1 MKIRSMTATFGK
13 LENATVTFE
22 PGLNVLQGPNEWGKS
37 TWCAFLTAMLYGI
50 DTRAHSTKTAL
61 ADKER
66 YAPWSGS
73 PMEGRL
79 DLAWQGRNITIERR
93 SRGRIPF
100 GLFRAYE
107 TDTGLDIP
115 ELTAADCGQVLL
127 GVEKSVFLRSSF
139 LRMTDLPVTQDESL
153 RRRLNAL
160 VTSGQEDGAAEAL
173 AQKLRELK
181 NRCRANRST
190 GLLPQAQAKCRELEE
205 SLNELLSLR
214 DQAQRHRQRLEEL
227 DRHRALLENHKTA
240 LEFDAARN
248 YAEKLRQAQDS
259 QAQARQTLSHWETV
273 CSHHPHPEEVERA
286 LVRLEQLR
294 DTRQALVLE
303 QQLLS
308 PAPESWNPPAY
319 FRDLEPEQALRQ
331 AETDTAAYRETGKN
345 RGFPWYWLLLSLL
358 GGAALLLIPQV
369 IGKALGAL
377 ALVTGAALLFL
388 SQKSR
393 HKKQNTAQA
402 LLNRYAPLPPEQWVP
417 AAREY
422 GQALSRLREAQA
434 RSREDRESLTLR
446 LAALDAE
453 LTTLSGADWAGY
465 RRDYTLLSDA
475 ARDHRR
481 ATELVEALE
490 SAHRDA
496 PAPDFADS
504 LTHSPQETA
513 SLLSDCALQQRQ
525 CQLKLGTVLGRMEA
539 MDTEDSLRRQLE
551 TEQNRVRELEDT
563 CAALELALDTLR
575 QASAELQRRFAP
587 AISTRAQAL
596 FSRLTDGRYD
606 RLSLSEDLSLTAGST
621 AEATLRS
628 PLWRSDGT
636 SDQLYLA
643 LRLALSETL
652 APEAPLIL
660 DDALV
665 RFDDGRLQTALEV
678 LQELS
683 QTRQVILFTCQSR
696 ENNLLSQ
703 LPTSRA

>member
-1 MKIRSMTATFGK
+1 
-13 LENATVTFE
+13 
-22 PGLNVLQGPNEWGKS
+22 
-37 TWCAFLTAMLYGI
+37 
-50 DTRAHSTKTAL
+50 
-61 ADKER
+61 
-66 YAPWSGS
+66 
-73 PMEGRL
+73 MEGRL
-79 DLAWQGRNITIERR
+79 DLTWQGRNITIERR
-93 SRGRIPF
+93 SRGRTPF

-139 LRMTDLPVTQDESL
+139 LRMTDLPVTQDEAL

-160 VTSGQEDGAAEAL
+160 VTTGQEDSAAEAL
-173 AQKLRELK
+173 AQKLRDLK
-181 NRCRANRST
+181 NRCRTNRST
-190 GLLPQAQAKCRELEE
+190 GLLPQAQEKCRELEE
-205 SLNELLSLR
+205 SLRELLSLR

-227 DRHRALLENHKTA
+227 DRHRTLLENHKTA
-240 LEFDAARN
+240 LEYEAARN
-248 YAEKLRQAQDS
+248 YAHKLRQAQAS
-259 QAQARQTLSHWETV
+259 QTQARQILSHWQTV
-273 CSHHPHPEEVERA
+273 CSHHPNPEEVEQA

-294 DTRQALVLE
+294 DVRQALVLE
-303 QQLLS
+303 QQMVA
-308 PAPESWNPPAY
+308 PPPESWNPPAC

-331 AETDTAAYRETGKN
+331 AETDTSAYRKTGN
-345 RGFPWYWLLLSLL
+345 RQSFPWYWLPVSLL
-358 GGAALLLIPQV
+358 GAASLLLVPQI
-369 IGKALGAL
+369 IGKALGAAIL
-377 ALVTGAALLFL
+377 LTGIVLFAL
-388 SQKSR
+388 SQNSR
-393 HKKQNTAQA
+393 RKNRNRAQA
-402 LLNRYAPLPPEQWVP
+402 LLDRYAPIPPEQWIS
-417 AAREY
+417 AALEY
-422 GQALSRLREAQA
+422 GQALSRNREAQA
-434 RSREDRESLTLR
+434 RSRKDRENLSSR
-446 LAALDAE
+446 LAALDEE
-453 LTTLSGADWAGY
+453 LKTLTCQDWACY
-465 RRDYTLLSDA
+465 RQDYARLSEA
-475 ARDHRR
+475 TRDHRR
-481 ATELVEALE
+481 ASELVETLE

-496 PAPDFADS
+496 PAPAFADS

-539 MDTEDSLRRQLE
+539 MDTEESLRRQLE

-587 AISTRAQAL
+587 AISARAQAL
-596 FSRLTDGRYD
+596 FSRLTGGRYD
-606 RLSLSEDLSLTAGST
+606 RLSLTEDLSLTAGST
-621 AEATLRS
+621 SEATLRS

-665 RFDDGRLQTALEV
+665 RFDDQRLQAALEV
-678 LQELS
+678 LKELS

-703 LPTSRA
+703 LPASRA